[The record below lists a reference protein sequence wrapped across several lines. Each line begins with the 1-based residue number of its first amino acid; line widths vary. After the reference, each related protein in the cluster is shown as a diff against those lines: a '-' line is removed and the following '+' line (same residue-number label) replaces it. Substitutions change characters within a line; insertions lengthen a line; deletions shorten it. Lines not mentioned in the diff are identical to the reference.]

1 MKLQTTREVKF
12 INDFFKS
19 EKVSDGSTIITILK
33 DERNFF
39 GINLEGCELITDN
52 RGYIIDKFTNES
64 LNHMR
69 EYLSRPDNEFKNLE
83 DFKKELKNR
92 TLNVLISQIIYII

>member
-1 MKLQTTREVKF
+1 MF
-12 INDFFKS
+12 FFKS

-83 DFKKELKNR
+83 DFKIEFRNR
-92 TLNVLISQIIYII
+92 TLNVLISQISDIM